1 MTGLGI
7 LCPGQGDQTPDM
19 FALFADHEDS
29 QRLLRTGAAQLWGDP
44 AAFARHAQDE
54 AAFDNIL
61 AQPLI
66 CLRQLVAW
74 RALAPRLPKPRVF
87 AGYSL
92 GEFAAYGCAG
102 ALSLEET
109 LQLSKRRAALMD
121 AVVPKCAAGL
131 LALRGLH
138 RKQVDEFCQAAGVAI
153 AIVNGADHFV
163 VGGFAKALDEVAKL
177 AAAAGAD
184 TVRWLPVTVPS
195 HTSLLAIAGKTFLAE
210 LESSNL
216 QPPPIPILAGID
228 GAVVR
233 DRQAAVMALAD
244 QVCRPLRWD
253 LCQQAALEMGCGVFL
268 EMGPGNAL
276 SRMLRDAS
284 PGVQVRSIDEFRS
297 LQGVVDW
304 VVKRCIH

>member
-7 LCPGQGDQTPDM
+7 LCPGQGDQAPDM
-19 FALFADHEDS
+19 FALFAEHEAA
-29 QRLLRTGAAQLWGDP
+29 QRLLRTGAKQLWGD
-44 AAFARHAQDE
+44 AEAFARHTHDE
-54 AAFDNIL
+54 AVFDNIL

-66 CLRQLVAW
+66 CLRQLAAW
-74 RALAPRLPKPRVF
+74 RVLAPQLPTPRVF

-109 LQLSKRRAALMD
+109 LRLSQRRAALMD
-121 AVVPKCAAGL
+121 KALPRGAAGL

-138 RKQVDEFCQAAGVAI
+138 RQRVDGFCRTTGAEI

-163 VGGFAKALDEVAKL
+163 VGGVTQALDEVARS

-184 TVRWLPVTVPS
+184 TVRWLPVKVPS
-195 HTSLLAIAGKTFLAE
+195 HTSLLAAAGRSFLAE
-210 LESSNL
+210 LESSTL
-216 QPPPIPILAGID
+216 QSPPIPVLAGID

-233 DRQAAVMALAD
+233 DRQAAVTSLAN
-244 QVCRPLRWD
+244 QICRPIRWD
-253 LCQQAALEMGCGVFL
+253 LCQQAAIEMGCGVFL
-268 EMGPGNAL
+268 ELGPGNAL
-276 SRMLRDAS
+276 SRMLRDAF
-284 PGVQVRSIDEFRS
+284 PEVEARAIDEFRS

-304 VVKRCIH
+304 VVKRCF